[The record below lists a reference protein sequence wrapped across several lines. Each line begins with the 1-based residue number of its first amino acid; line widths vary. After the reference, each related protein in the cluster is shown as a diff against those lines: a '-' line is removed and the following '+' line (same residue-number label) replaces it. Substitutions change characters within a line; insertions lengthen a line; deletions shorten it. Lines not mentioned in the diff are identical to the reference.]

1 MTVSEPS
8 EVQGERWIVRN
19 GEIRTDGPP
28 YHCVASI
35 TITNNDVE
43 HADARARLIA
53 AAPDMLAAL
62 KAHQLWEKREKEGPL
77 YPFGMKRDDPG
88 GEQIWRAWW
97 DDQMRLCALSHEL
110 TDAAIRAALQAQGM
124 RDERA

>member
-1 MTVSEPS
+1 MIVSESS

-53 AAPDMLAAL
+53 AAPDLMEAL
-62 KAHQLWEKREKEGPL
+62 QRLLGAVDAH
-77 YPFGMKRDDPG
+77 DDPKTL
-88 GEQIWRAWW
+88 E
-97 DDQMRLCALSHEL
+97 EL
-110 TDAAIRAALQAQGM
+110 GAIGQACAAIAKATGETY
-124 RDERA
+124 DSTPV